1 MHIPII
7 NPINMPTAKDQD
19 PEHQRLRKATH
30 DMEAYFVGVLLKKL
44 RETTDKAKLLPED
57 SSASTYREMFDDA
70 LAAEIGKRG
79 AFGIADMLYKELVV
93 HLDGP
98 NHASKQRE
106 TPGTSSGSPQSAETA
121 AKPRP

>member
-1 MHIPII
+1 
-7 NPINMPTAKDQD
+7 MPTINSIDLPAANVQD
-19 PEHQRLRKATH
+19 PERRKLRKATH

-44 RETTDKAKLLPED
+44 RETAGKDKLLPED

-70 LAAEIGKRG
+70 LAGEIGKRG

-98 NHASKQRE
+98 NHATEQRQ
-106 TPGTSSGSPQSAETA
+106 TPGTSTGSPQSAETA